1 MISYFSIVI
10 LTSSRFITTY
20 LACDGRK
27 LQKTTGDQQQEM
39 LGILHPTE
47 DGHHETPRNM
57 SDTVWIVR
65 KKY

>member
-1 MISYFSIVI
+1 MISSFRIVI

-27 LQKTTGDQQQEM
+27 HQKITGDLQQEI

-47 DGHHETPRNM
+47 DGHHEKPRNM
-57 SDTVWIVR
+57 FDTVWIVR
-65 KKY
+65 